1 MEVEL
6 AEISKNYF
14 LITSLIAPVSSLSF
28 RTIRRTSC
36 GAPGLTA
43 TLTLAHSSHTETQD
57 GKTELG

>member
-36 GAPGLTA
+36 GAPWLTA
-43 TLTLAHSSHTETQD
+43 LSHWHIAHTHKHT
-57 GKTELG
+57 GWKK